1 MKVLQLWKSDSP
13 QGGGGGATSMYR
25 LHCSLRKAGIDSQIL
40 CERKLTDSPHV
51 QVIEHSKPTKVAEKV
66 IKQFTSR
73 LGLNDIYRIS
83 SFNLKKLKPILEADI
98 LHFHG
103 IHGGFINY
111 LALPGLTAGRP
122 SVFTLCDMWPL
133 TGHCAFSFD
142 CDRWKTGCGHCPYPN
157 AHPPIKRDATK
168 LEWKLKD
175 WVYSHSNLTIVSKSK
190 WLTKM
195 AKQSELLNRYP
206 IHEIPN
212 GIDTKVYQP
221 LDKTQCR
228 SKLGLSADKK
238 VLMFAA
244 VKLDDF
250 RKGGDL
256 LLKALKRLPQTLK
269 KETILLMLGAEGCI
283 EAEVADMQVVR
294 LGFISD
300 DHFKAICYSAAD
312 LFLFP
317 TRAETFGNVALESI
331 ACGTPVVSFAVGG
344 VPDIVRPGITG
355 YLAQPENVNNFSQ
368 KIAEFLEDKR
378 LLNQLSEQCPIIVR
392 QEFAIEDYARKHVD
406 LYCNLLQ
413 SHEKIACLSSKTPPP
428 L

>member
-1 MKVLQLWKSDSP
+1 MKVLHLWKSDSP

-25 LHCSLRKAGIDSQIL
+25 LHCGLSKAGIDSQIL
-40 CERKLTDSPHV
+40 CERKLTDSPDV
-51 QVIEHSKPTKVAEKV
+51 QVIKYSKSAKFAEKV
-66 IKQFTSR
+66 IKKFTSR

-83 SFNLKKLKPILEADI
+83 SFNLKNLQPILEADI

-142 CDRWKTGCGHCPYPN
+142 CDRWQIGCGHCPYPN
-157 AHPPIKRDATK
+157 AHPPVKRDATK

-175 WVYSHSNLTIVSKSK
+175 LAYSRSQLTIVSKSK
-190 WLTKM
+190 WLTQT
-195 AKQSELLNRYP
+195 ARQSKLINRYP

-212 GIDTKVYQP
+212 GIDTNVYQP
-221 LDKTQCR
+221 LDQVYCR
-228 SKLGLSADKK
+228 SQLDISLDKH

-256 LLKALKRLPQTLK
+256 LLKALEKLPQSLK
-269 KETILLMLGAEGCI
+269 KEIILLILGAGENI
-283 EAEVADMQVVR
+283 ETEVTDMQVVH
-294 LGFISD
+294 LGFIAD
-300 DHFKAICYSAAD
+300 DYHKAICYSAAD

-331 ACGTPVVSFAVGG
+331 ACGTPVISFAVGG

-355 YLAQPENVNNFSQ
+355 YLAQPENVDDFSQ
-368 KIAEFLEDKR
+368 GILQLLEDKR
-378 LLNQLSEQCPIIVR
+378 LLSQLSQQGPRVVH
-392 QEFAIEDYARKHVD
+392 QEFTLEDCAKKHID
-406 LYCNLLQ
+406 LYHGLLQ
-413 SHEKIACLSSKTPPP
+413 APLKKTV
-428 L
+428 